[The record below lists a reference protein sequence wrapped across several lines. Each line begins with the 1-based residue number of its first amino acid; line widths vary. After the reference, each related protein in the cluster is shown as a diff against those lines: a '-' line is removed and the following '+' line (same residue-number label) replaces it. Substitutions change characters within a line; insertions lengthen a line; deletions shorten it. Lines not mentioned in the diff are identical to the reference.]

1 MTADLAIVAGGGT
14 GGHVFPALAVAEE
27 LGGRGWRV
35 EWMGR
40 TEGMEKRLVDERSI
54 PYHGVPARAVV
65 GGGPVGKVLALS
77 TLAVSAVRAW
87 RVIRSRAAR
96 VILGT
101 GGYVSAPAML
111 GARLAGRPAVM
122 LEPNFE
128 AGLANRWL
136 SRWATVAAVGFAETA
151 SGLACRSE
159 VTGVPVRRSFHE
171 VPPASP
177 EGRARLLVL
186 GGSQGA
192 QQLNRLVPAALER
205 LAPEIGEL
213 EVLHQVGQENVESTR
228 SAYEARSL
236 GGVDIA
242 IEPFLND
249 VAGEMTRA
257 HLVVSRA
264 GAVTLAEICAA
275 GRPAVLVPLAVAGG
289 HQRANADRLAET
301 GGAVSL
307 GTEEVAPEE
316 LGAALG
322 GLLAD
327 RRKLVE
333 MGETLRRLARPEA
346 ASEIADLMTAA
357 AEAA

>member
-40 TEGMEKRLVDERSI
+40 REGMEKRLVTERDI
-54 PYHGVPARAVV
+54 PYHGVPARAMV
-65 GGGPVGKVLALS
+65 GGGPVGKGLALS
-77 TLAVSAVRAW
+77 TLAVSALRAW

-111 GARLAGRPAVM
+111 GARLAGRPAVL
-122 LEPNFE
+122 LEPNLE
-128 AGLANRWL
+128 AGLANRML
-136 SRWATVAAVGFAETA
+136 SRWATVAALGFAETA
-151 SGLACRSE
+151 AGLACRTE
-159 VTGVPVRRSFHE
+159 VTGVPVRKAFHQ
-171 VPPASP
+171 VPAARP
-177 EGRARLLVL
+177 EGRPRMLVL

-192 QQLNRLVPAALER
+192 RQLNRLLPEALEL
-205 LAPEIGEL
+205 LAPQVGEL
-213 EVLHQVGQENVESTR
+213 EVLHQVGAGNEEAARADYGARDLGRVGVE
-228 SAYEARSL
+228 
-236 GGVDIA
+236 V
-242 IEPFLND
+242 EPFLSD
-249 VAGEMTRA
+249 VAGEMSRA

-275 GRPAVLVPLAVAGG
+275 GRPALLIPLAVAGG
-289 HQRANADRLAET
+289 HQKANADRLAET
-301 GGAVSL
+301 GGAVAL
-307 GTEEVAPEE
+307 GAEGVTAEE
-316 LGAALG
+316 LATTLA

-327 RRKLVE
+327 RSGLVE
-333 MGETLRRLARPEA
+333 MGAALRRLARPEA
-346 ASEIADLMTAA
+346 AAEIADLMTSV